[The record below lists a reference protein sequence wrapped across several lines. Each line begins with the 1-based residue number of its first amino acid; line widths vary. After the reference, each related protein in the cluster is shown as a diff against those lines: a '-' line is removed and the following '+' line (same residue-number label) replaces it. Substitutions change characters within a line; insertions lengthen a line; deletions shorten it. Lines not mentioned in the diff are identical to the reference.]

1 MFWLD
6 TTIIALLILGAILGA
21 VSGLLWQVARILC
34 VALSVY
40 AAILLNEWASNLLLE
55 ALLKGAEPAVARAA
69 AYLAVFLAMFFVLY
83 HVIWLLDQAIRA
95 VNLEPVDRL
104 LGAGV
109 GACKMGLV
117 LAALC
122 LGLTAY
128 PNPTTKEVME
138 KSTLAPVL
146 AEGMEMVLLVI
157 PQEYKTELC
166 NGLKNLREFARSQV
180 EQARKDRNQTAGNPK
195 QEFGSE
201 TGPNENIQQVI
212 PEPRNHLE

>member
-6 TTIIALLILGAILGA
+6 TIIVALLILGAILGA
-21 VSGLLWQVARILC
+21 ISGLLWQIARILC

-40 AAILLNEWASNLLLE
+40 AAILLNEWASNLLQE
-55 ALLKGAEPAVARAA
+55 ALLKGAEPAVARAL
-69 AYLAVFLAMFFVLY
+69 AYLAVFVAVFIVLY
-83 HVIWLLDQAIRA
+83 QVVWLLDQAIRA

-104 LGAGV
+104 LGAGM

-117 LAALC
+117 VAAVC

-128 PNPTTKEVME
+128 PNPSTKEVLE
-138 KSTLAPVL
+138 KSNLAPVL

-166 NGLKNLREFARSQV
+166 NGLKNLREYARAHM
-180 EQARKDRNQTAGNPK
+180 EQARKDRTPTPPAAEDK
-195 QEFGSE
+195 
-201 TGPNENIQQVI
+201 TQQPI
-212 PEPRNHLE
+212 SEPRNQLE